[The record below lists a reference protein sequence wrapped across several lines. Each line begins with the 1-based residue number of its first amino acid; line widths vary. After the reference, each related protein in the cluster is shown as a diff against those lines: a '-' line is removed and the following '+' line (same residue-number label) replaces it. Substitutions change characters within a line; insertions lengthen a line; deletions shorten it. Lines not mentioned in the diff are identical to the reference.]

1 MNQTPFYTLDELVA
15 LKNENKLTQPTQIS
29 FSTQPQNSMRFRDV
43 HCYDGKLTSPPDIH
57 IRHFEMTEKQELFK
71 KLNFILCGNN
81 PPCGDNPPCGN
92 SAGNR
97 ASWMVSRMLSEHDM
111 FDPSNKMTPSDILAT
126 ILTRRMTIDILGLL
140 EEQLSDIALLGQC
153 PQGRSTRLIQILD
166 MTV

>member
-15 LKNENKLTQPTQIS
+15 LKNENKLTQPTQTS
-29 FSTQPQNSMRFRDV
+29 SSTQPQNSMRFRDV

-57 IRHFEMTEKQELFK
+57 IRHFEMNEKQELFK
-71 KLNFILCGNN
+71 KLNFILCGNKD
-81 PPCGDNPPCGN
+81 PPC
-92 SAGNR
+92 GNR

>member
-15 LKNENKLTQPTQIS
+15 LKNENKLTQPTQTTS
-29 FSTQPQNSMRFRDV
+29 SSQPQNSMGFRDV

-57 IRHFEMTEKQELFK
+57 IRHFEMNEKQELFK
-71 KLNFILCGNN
+71 KLNFILCGN
-81 PPCGDNPPCGN
+81 PPC
-92 SAGNR
+92 GNR

-126 ILTRRMTIDILGLL
+126 ILTRRMSIDILGLL
-140 EEQLSDIALLGQC
+140 EEQLADIALLGQC

>member
-15 LKNENKLTQPTQIS
+15 LKNENKLTQPTQTS
-29 FSTQPQNSMRFRDV
+29 SSTQPQNSMRFRDV

-57 IRHFEMTEKQELFK
+57 IRHFEMNEKQELFK
-71 KLNFILCGNN
+71 KLNFILSN
-81 PPCGDNPPCGN
+81 P
-92 SAGNR
+92 R
-97 ASWMVSRMLSEHDM
+97 ACWMVSRMLSEHDM

>member
-15 LKNENKLTQPTQIS
+15 LKNENKLTQPTQTS
-29 FSTQPQNSMRFRDV
+29 SSTQPQNSMRFRDV

-57 IRHFEMTEKQELFK
+57 IRHFEMNEKQELFK
-71 KLNFILCGNN
+71 KLNFILSN
-81 PPCGDNPPCGN
+81 P
-92 SAGNR
+92 R

>member
-15 LKNENKLTQPTQIS
+15 LKNENKLTQPTQTS
-29 FSTQPQNSMRFRDV
+29 SSTQPQNSMRFRDV

-57 IRHFEMTEKQELFK
+57 IRHFEMAEKQELFK
-71 KLNFILCGNN
+71 KLNFILSN
-81 PPCGDNPPCGN
+81 P
-92 SAGNR
+92 R

-140 EEQLSDIALLGQC
+140 EEQLADIALLGQC